1 MAYNSQRSRGRPAGY
16 KYDRGGVPAEMGPF
30 IGIVVNNVDNTRSG
44 RLQVLIEE
52 FASLNPDGT
61 IRRDDTS
68 LWRTV
73 SYCPPFYGVTP
84 FNGDPAFADNTTGVG
99 TFPGNSSS
107 YGMWFTPPDLG
118 VSVLCFFVGGDPSAG
133 YYTGCIPEA
142 GINHMIP
149 AIGASSKYSVSNNA
163 QADSFVH
170 TKLLP
175 VTEINDYNP
184 AISDIPRFFDQ
195 IKPVQSIVAAILF
208 QQGLDRDIIRGP
220 IRSSSQRES
229 PSTVYGI
236 STPGKAIYAKGLDPK
251 TIRGKLERN
260 EVNPQDVNVIGRQ
273 GGHTFVMDDG
283 DLDGADTLIRIRT
296 AKGHQITMSDDGD
309 CFFITHAN
317 GQTWMEFGKQ
327 GTVDVFSTNSVNIR
341 TQGTLNLHA
350 DKDINMYAGGKI
362 NIKSKDNLRL
372 ESDATMT
379 VYAETKMLLYSK
391 TEIGINSGGKLGIKS
406 KQGGWN
412 ASGSLNFKGS
422 PINLNGGSPPS
433 VTSAAALKGFKLADT
448 SLTAQGWI
456 PQNGTLSTIVT
467 RAPTHCPYPYANQ
480 GVNVTSNLTVDS
492 DTATTAA
499 GAVPAAMTTVVNAT
513 NNTTVSLGTAAA
525 TVKTVISVDNVA
537 LVKPLTVEAYIKEPP
552 ANQSI
557 G

>member
-1 MAYNSQRSRGRPAGY
+1 
-16 KYDRGGVPAEMGPF
+16 
-30 IGIVVNNVDNTRSG
+30 
-44 RLQVLIEE
+44 
-52 FASLNPDGT
+52 
-61 IRRDDTS
+61 
-68 LWRTV
+68 
-73 SYCPPFYGVTP
+73 
-84 FNGDPAFADNTTGVG
+84 
-99 TFPGNSSS
+99 
-107 YGMWFTPPDLG
+107 MWFTPPDLG
-118 VSVLCFFVGGDPSAG
+118 VRVLCFFVGGDPSAG
-133 YYTGCIPEA
+133 YYTGCVPEP

-149 AIGASSKYSVSNNA
+149 AIGSSNKYSISNNA
-163 QADSFVH
+163 QATSFVRAAV
-170 TKLLP
+170 LP
-175 VTEINDYNP
+175 VTEINDYNT
-184 AISDIPRFFDQ
+184 AISNNPRFFDQ
-195 IKPVQSIVAAILF
+195 IKPVQSVVAAVLF
-208 QQGLDRDIIRGP
+208 QQGLDKDIIRGP

-236 STPGKAIYAKGLDPK
+236 STPGKAIYNGELDTK
-251 TIRGKLERN
+251 TIRGKLERG
-260 EVNPQDVNVIGRQ
+260 ELKPQDIKVVGRQ

-372 ESDATMT
+372 ESDVTMT
-379 VYAETKMLLYSK
+379 VYAEKKLLLYSK

-406 KQGGWN
+406 KGGGWN

-433 VTSAAALKGFKLADT
+433 VSSATALKGFKLADT
-448 SLTAQGWI
+448 KLTLQQGWKSQKGI
-456 PQNGTLSTIVT
+456 LPTIVT
-467 RAPTHCPYPYANQ
+467 RAPTHCPYPDANQ
-480 GVNVTSNLTVDS
+480 GINVTSNLNVA
-492 DTATTAA
+492 ATTTTTSS
-499 GAVPAAMTTVVNAT
+499 GAVATSTNTVVNS
-513 NNTTVSLGTAAA
+513 NTGAVSTGTPSA
-525 TVKTVISVDNVA
+525 TVNAVESIVNIA
-537 LVKPLTVEAYIKEPP
+537 LSNPLTVEAYINESP
-552 ANQSI
+552 ASQSI

>member
-1 MAYNSQRSRGRPAGY
+1 
-16 KYDRGGVPAEMGPF
+16 
-30 IGIVVNNVDNTRSG
+30 
-44 RLQVLIEE
+44 
-52 FASLNPDGT
+52 
-61 IRRDDTS
+61 
-68 LWRTV
+68 
-73 SYCPPFYGVTP
+73 
-84 FNGDPAFADNTTGVG
+84 
-99 TFPGNSSS
+99 
-107 YGMWFTPPDLG
+107 MWFTPPDLG

-149 AIGASSKYSVSNNA
+149 AIGSSSKYSRSNNG
-163 QADSFVH
+163 QTTSFVN

-184 AISDIPRFFDQ
+184 AISDTGRFFDQ

-236 STPGKAIYAKGLDPK
+236 STPGKAIYAAGFDPK

-260 EVNPQDVNVIGRQ
+260 EVKPQDVNVIGRQ

-350 DKDINMYAGGKI
+350 DKDINMYAGGNI

-412 ASGSLNFKGS
+412 ASGSLNLKGS

-433 VTSAAALKGFKLADT
+433 VSSATALKGFKLADT
-448 SLTAQGWI
+448 KLTLQQGWQSQKGI
-456 PQNGTLSTIVT
+456 LPTIVT
-467 RAPTHCPYPYANQ
+467 RAPTHCPYPNANQ
-480 GVNVTSNLTVDS
+480 GINVTSNLNVA
-492 DTATTAA
+492 ATTTTTSS
-499 GAVPAAMTTVVNAT
+499 GAVATSTNTVVNSNTGAVSTGTLSAT
-513 NNTTVSLGTAAA
+513 IKAVEFIANL
-525 TVKTVISVDNVA
+525 A
-537 LVKPLTVEAYIKEPP
+537 LFKPLTVEAYINELP
-552 ANQSI
+552 ASQSI

>member
-1 MAYNSQRSRGRPAGY
+1 MGYNSQRSRGRPPAY

-30 IGIVVNNVDNTRSG
+30 IGIVVNNIDNTRNG
-44 RLQVLIEE
+44 RLQVAIQE
-52 FASLNPDGT
+52 FNAINADGT
-61 IRRDDTS
+61 PNLTDIN

-73 SYCPPFYGVTP
+73 SYCPPFYGATP
-84 FNGDPAFADNTTGVG
+84 FNGDIGYTAETPGVG

-118 VSVLCFFVGGDPSAG
+118 VRVLCFFVGGDPSQG
-133 YYTGCIPEA
+133 YYTGCVPEP

-149 AIGASSKYSVSNNA
+149 AIGSSSKYSISNNA
-163 QADSFVH
+163 QTTSFVRA
-170 TKLLP
+170 KLLP
-175 VTEINDYNP
+175 VTEINDYNT
-184 AISDIPRFFDQ
+184 AISDNPRFFDQ
-195 IKPVQSIVAAILF
+195 IKPVQSVVAAVLF
-208 QQGLDRDIIRGP
+208 QQGLDKDIIRGP

-251 TIRGKLERN
+251 TIRGQLERG
-260 EVNPQDVNVIGRQ
+260 ELKPQDVNVIGRQ

-350 DKDINMYAGGKI
+350 DKDINMYAGGRI

-379 VYAETKMLLYSK
+379 VYAEKKLLLYSK

-406 KQGGWN
+406 KGGGWN
-412 ASGSLNFKGS
+412 ASGSLDFKGS

-433 VTSAAALKGFKLADT
+433 VSAATSLKGFTLADT
-448 SLTAQGWI
+448 SLTEQGWI
-456 PQNGTLSTIVT
+456 PQLKKLSTIVT
-467 RAPTHCPYPYANQ
+467 RAPTHCPYLDANK
-480 GVNVTSNLTVDS
+480 GVNVTSDLNVTT
-492 DTATTAA
+492 DTATNAA
-499 GAVPAAMTTVVNAT
+499 GAVPIAATTVVNT
-513 NNTTVSLGTAAA
+513 NNSTASLGTAAA
-525 TVKTVISVDNVA
+525 TVKAVVSVDNVA
-537 LVKPLTVEAYIKEPP
+537 LVNPLTVEAYIKEPP